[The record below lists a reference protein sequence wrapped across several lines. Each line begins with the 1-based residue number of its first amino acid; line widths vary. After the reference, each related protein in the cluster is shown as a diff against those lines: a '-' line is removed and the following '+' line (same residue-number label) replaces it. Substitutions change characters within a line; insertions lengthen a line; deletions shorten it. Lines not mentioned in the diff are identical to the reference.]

1 MEKYVFESHLGGIY
15 LLDEYE
21 EPETCEQ
28 CGDCDQY
35 IGMAE
40 NMEEVATLLLENGYS
55 DYYIEEETGY
65 RVELVK
71 VREVEFK

>member
-35 IGMAE
+35 IGMAT
-40 NMEEVATLLLENGYS
+40 VIITLKKRQVTVWSLSKLERWSLNE
-55 DYYIEEETGY
+55 I
-65 RVELVK
+65 
-71 VREVEFK
+71 